1 MWKKKSIGLI
11 FFFFPFPS
19 FLFLFFLF
27 SPLIFLLSYFP
38 STFLQSKE
46 GLRGIRVPLV
56 RSISKEKLVKITIL
70 LHGIRLLCITF
81 NIFLPSTRSTYI
93 YIYSF
98 SKTSQTTNLHLGRQL
113 MQDLSI
119 VLHIIKLYPI
129 VGGFLVF
136 FL

>member
-1 MWKKKSIGLI
+1 MKSKEMYFKKCEKKKKSIGLI
-11 FFFFPFPS
+11 FIFFPFPS

-27 SPLIFLLSYFP
+27 FPLIFLLSYFP

-93 YIYSF
+93 YIYILLVKRHKQQTFILEDNRCRICRQF
-98 SKTSQTTNLHLGRQL
+98 SIS
-113 MQDLSI
+113 
-119 VLHIIKLYPI
+119 
-129 VGGFLVF
+129 
-136 FL
+136 